1 MKGFKN
7 STHMQS
13 GHNFAKGGHV
23 PRPHFAQ
30 PHPISPAGANKDT
43 VNGLTARTPD
53 MAGNA
58 AVKRSVPSTDVDEAT
73 GGKSELNGGYKAGG
87 KVVHVHQHYHNGK
100 RLPSKRKM
108 DMARRKAENSLI
120 SSGTAG
126 VKLGKNAISNGTGT
140 PSIRSDFKKGGK
152 IGPVKK
158 GALHKEMGI
167 PQGEKI
173 GRKRLESA
181 KHSSSPTER
190 KRANFAL
197 NMNKATG
204 GTINP
209 VATGGTINR
218 FATGGTQNPMQ
229 AGGALYAKGGNVKG
243 ALAQH
248 EATPAPRGHKG
259 LGDMIRRGG

>member
-1 MKGFKN
+1 MKGFRNTTK
-7 STHMQS
+7 MQM
-13 GHNFAKGGHV
+13 GHNFAAGGHV

-30 PHPISPAGANKDT
+30 AHPVRPKPANSDT

-53 MAGNA
+53 MDGNSLQ
-58 AVKRSVPSTDVDEAT
+58 KRSVPSTEVDSEH
-73 GGKSELNGGYKAGG
+73 GGKSAVSSGYASGG

-108 DMARRKAENSLI
+108 EAARRKAEGGLI

-126 VKLGKNAISNGTGT
+126 VKLGQNASSNATGT
-140 PSIRSDFKKGGK
+140 PSIRSNFKKGGK

-158 GALHKEMGI
+158 GALHAQMGI

-173 GRKRLESA
+173 GKKRLEAA
-181 KHSSSPTER
+181 KHSSSPQER

-229 AGGALYAKGGNVKG
+229 CGGALYAAGGGVKA
-243 ALAQH
+243 ALRAH
-248 EATPAPRGHKG
+248 VDSPAPQGHKG
-259 LGDMIRRGG
+259 LGAMIRRGG